1 MGVVVHGEV
10 RQPGS
15 GVGVHHDL
23 VPPLDVQD
31 DVLPGHGVL
40 MVVLVVLVK
49 DGSDLLSVLPDAE
62 QRLLVVVGGDV
73 EHKEVGATGG
83 TGEDASVHVKAAPI
97 VAVSAVEGE
106 VLLAAAIVGLASV
119 GVEVNA
125 QGLARQGSE
134 VGVLLH
140 HLGLQVADVVNPLLV
155 LGVCPGCQLRDGVL
169 PVSDLLVDS
178 VAQRL
183 VLGVPGGGLGVSSGV
198 QGGNVSLGK
207 IVVGTTENICKI
219 RKNLPCGRHS
229 RSWQS
234 SRG

>member
-1 MGVVVHGEV
+1 
-10 RQPGS
+10 
-15 GVGVHHDL
+15 
-23 VPPLDVQD
+23 
-31 DVLPGHGVL
+31 

-73 EHKEVGATGG
+73 EHKEVGTTGG

-134 VGVLLH
+134 VGVL
-140 HLGLQVADVVNPLLV
+140 
-155 LGVCPGCQLRDGVL
+155 
-169 PVSDLLVDS
+169 PVPDLSVDS

-183 VLGVPGGGLGVSSGV
+183 VFRVPGCRLGVGPGVE
-198 QGGNVSLGK
+198 GGNVSLASVILLLSKVLKVLNLLLAG
-207 IVVGTTENICKI
+207 VVFGLGPRVK
-219 RKNLPCGRHS
+219 RLDLLLPGAIL
-229 RSWQS
+229 
-234 SRG
+234 GV